1 MVKDL
6 IFSKFSAD
14 TKNNLA
20 FFKLK
25 NASKSLTY
33 FLGQA
38 LFHTNWD
45 LSSQTLKR
53 DHDFMEVFWIYLFFK
68 VKFKNQIYTT
78 LKYPVYTT
86 QQ

>member
-33 FLGQA
+33 SLGQA
-38 LFHTNWD
+38 LFHTN
-45 LSSQTLKR
+45 
-53 DHDFMEVFWIYLFFK
+53 
-68 VKFKNQIYTT
+68 
-78 LKYPVYTT
+78 
-86 QQ
+86 

>member
-14 TKNNLA
+14 AKNNLA

-38 LFHTNWD
+38 LFHTN
-45 LSSQTLKR
+45 
-53 DHDFMEVFWIYLFFK
+53 
-68 VKFKNQIYTT
+68 
-78 LKYPVYTT
+78 
-86 QQ
+86 